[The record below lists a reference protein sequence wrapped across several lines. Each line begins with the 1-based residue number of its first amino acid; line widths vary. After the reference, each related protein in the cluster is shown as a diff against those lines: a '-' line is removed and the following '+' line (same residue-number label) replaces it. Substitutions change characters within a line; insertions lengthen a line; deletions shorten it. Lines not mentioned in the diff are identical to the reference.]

1 MKPKLLFLVTEDWYF
16 VSHRLALACAAK
28 EAGYDVLVVTQVTD
42 HGEEIINAGLKLEPL
57 KFSRSHGKPWQ
68 DLMTIIS
75 IFRLY
80 KKYKPDLVHHVSI
93 KPVIYGSIAALFAR
107 VPVVINALTGLG
119 FVFSSTQAKAKL
131 LRVFIQPLLRMLLS
145 RKNAWLIVQNP
156 DDRVTLRKAGIIN
169 NEQFALIRG
178 SGVDRKKFWPVNHQ
192 VGNKPSPSPIVLLA
206 ARMLWDKGVGEFVG
220 AANILKASGREVRFV
235 LVGDLDSENPA
246 CIPYRELLKWQAA
259 GIVEWWGRRDDMPEI
274 LGRSTLV
281 CLPSYR
287 EGLPKVLIEAA
298 ACGKAIVTT
307 DVPGCREIVQHAV
320 NGYLVPIKD
329 AKSLADAIEALL
341 NNKYLREEMGRKSR
355 EIFEQEFTVEKVIN
369 ETLEL
374 YSRALSKEEKNGNKS
389 LELE

>member
-1 MKPKLLFLVTEDWYF
+1 MKTRLLFLVTEDWYF
-16 VSHRLALACAAK
+16 VSHRLPLACAAK
-28 EAGYDVLVVTQVTD
+28 AAGYDVVIVTQVTD
-42 HGEEIINAGLKLEPL
+42 HGNAIIDAGLKLEPL

-75 IFRLY
+75 IFRIY

-93 KPVIYGSIAALFAR
+93 KPVIYGSISALFAR

-131 LRVFIQPLLRMLLS
+131 LRVFIKPLLRILLS
-145 RKNAWLIVQNP
+145 RKNSWLIVQNP
-156 DDRVTLRKAGIIN
+156 DDQMTLRSAGIVT

-178 SGVDRKKFWPVNHQ
+178 SGVDRKKFWPVNPQ
-192 VGNKPSPSPIVLLA
+192 VGNKPLPSPIVLLA

-259 GIVEWWGRRDDMPEI
+259 GIVEWWGQRDDMPEI

-329 AKSLADAIEALL
+329 AKALADAIEVLL
-341 NNKYLREEMGRKSR
+341 NNKYLREDMGRKSL
-355 EIFEQEFTVEKVIN
+355 EIFEQEFTVEKVIS

-374 YSRALSKEEKNGNKS
+374 YSRALSKGEKNGSKS